1 MKKFYKWGIISFLTF
16 TVLLYGF
23 HFITY
28 RDYDEKH
35 IIYSVNE
42 EGVVFGPIKLHQDA
56 AYGPLDTKPILN
68 LTTVSGFGLMSL
80 FIHNKGSL
88 KEGQR
93 VRVWYEETNDMEK
106 IVVYGPSFLPKPF
119 IRWPW

>member
-1 MKKFYKWGIISFLTF
+1 MKKFYKWGIISLFTF
-16 TVLLYGF
+16 TVLLYGV

-28 RDYDEKH
+28 LDYDEKH
-35 IIYSVNE
+35 VIHSVNE
-42 EGVVFGPIKLHQDA
+42 EGVVLGQIKLHQDG
-56 AYGPLDTKPILN
+56 AYGPLDTKPILDSM
-68 LTTVSGFGLMSL
+68 TVSDFGLMSL

-93 VRVWYEETNDMEK
+93 VRVWFEETNDIQK